1 MNLRAKI
8 DEKYISAFKLN
19 KTEEVNTLRLVRN
32 AIKNKDID
40 SRSTINTEPIND
52 TQILS
57 VLQNMVKQ
65 RRDSIESFKVASR
78 NDLIEKEKKEIEIIN
93 QFLHPDQYSNNR
105 PYLQRGLADSELW
118 IIPTY
123 NPEGLRVV
131 HGYFEDG
138 NEIQDVTYRKN
149 KRDTN
154 NNNIFDY
161 ENGIGGDTDGV
172 DLNRNYDFNW
182 IFGDGL

>member
-1 MNLRAKI
+1 MNLRTKI

-93 QFLHPDQYSNNR
+93 QFLPKQLN
-105 PYLQRGLADSELW
+105 EEEIKK
-118 IIPTY
+118 IIKKF
-123 NPEGLRVV
+123 VS
-131 HGYFEDG
+131 
-138 NEIQDVTYRKN
+138 
-149 KRDTN
+149 
-154 NNNIFDY
+154 NNNITSIKGMGQIMKHLKSNY
-161 ENGIGGDTDGV
+161 NVSV
-172 DLNRNYDFNW
+172 DMSLAGKIAKNSLGN
-182 IFGDGL
+182 

>member
-1 MNLRAKI
+1 MNLRTKI

-93 QFLHPDQYSNNR
+93 QFLPKQLN
-105 PYLQRGLADSELW
+105 EEEIKK
-118 IIPTY
+118 IIKKF
-123 NPEGLRVV
+123 VS
-131 HGYFEDG
+131 
-138 NEIQDVTYRKN
+138 
-149 KRDTN
+149 
-154 NNNIFDY
+154 NNNITSIK
-161 ENGIGGDTDGV
+161 GMGQIMKH
-172 DLNRNYDFNW
+172 LKSNYNVSVGMSLAGKIAKNFL
-182 IFGDGL
+182 GS